1 MYTKVEK
8 INFIFR
14 FQHFHDGYLYDVDL
28 LLELILGRLIF
39 KLLIGINRFIEI
51 GLKLMK
57 INEIIKKCDLP

>member
-1 MYTKVEK
+1 MNVVK
-8 INFIFR
+8 INLIRR